1 MVEFTNIMCLTLGL
15 TLALTQRDDSR
26 NNMSYI
32 AYIVDE
38 REIVMTCGSMFVS
51 VSISVQIPQKERK
64 KERKNIQRA
73 TPKALFVV

>member
-1 MVEFTNIMCLTLGL
+1 MVEFTNIMCL

-51 VSISVQIPQKERK
+51 VSISMQIPQKERK
-64 KERKNIQRA
+64 KERKKKHSKSDSQGTFCSI
-73 TPKALFVV
+73 T